1 MTPTSSRT
9 GKASDGVTWLVDTSV
24 AIAMRDADPAHRPRM
39 ETLGGDVAIS
49 IVTRI
54 ELEGGVYRDPEKAA
68 ARRAKLDVFL
78 SALTVLPFDAA
89 SADVYRDIV
98 AALGFSRRKILDRM
112 IAAQAL
118 VHDATLVT
126 LNPADFSDI
135 PGLRLLAW

>member
-1 MTPTSSRT
+1 M
-9 GKASDGVTWLVDTSV
+9 TWLVDTSI

-39 ETLGGDVAIS
+39 EALGGDVAIS
-49 IVTRI
+49 VVTRI

-78 SALTVLPFDAA
+78 LALTVLPFDAA

-112 IAAQAL
+112 IAAQAI
-118 VHDATLVT
+118 VHRATLVT
-126 LNPADFSDI
+126 LNAADFADI
-135 PGLRLLAW
+135 PSLKLIAW